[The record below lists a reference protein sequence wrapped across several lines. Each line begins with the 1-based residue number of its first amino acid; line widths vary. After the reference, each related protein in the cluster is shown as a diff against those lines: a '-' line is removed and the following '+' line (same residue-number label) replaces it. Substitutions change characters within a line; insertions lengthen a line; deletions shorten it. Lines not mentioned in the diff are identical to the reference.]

1 MWELFIKWLVP
12 FVCGGIVSLFGV
24 VISRVKIGRKKQDAI
39 ELGLQALL
47 RAEIIRQFEKY
58 DERQYCPLYAK
69 EALKREYDSY
79 HALGGNDIVTGL
91 YQKTMSLPNEPPEEK
106 DGKEEKSSE
115 KESHH

>member
-1 MWELFIKWLVP
+1 MWDLFLKWLVP

-24 VISRVKIGRKKQDAI
+24 VISRWKIGKKRQDAI

-58 DERQYCPLYAK
+58 HERQYCPLYAK

-79 HALGGNDIVTGL
+79 HALGGNDIATEL
-91 YQKTMSLPNEPPEEK
+91 YNTTMSLPKDPPEEK
-106 DGKEEKSSE
+106 DRKEVK
-115 KESHH
+115 KQ